1 MEESEYKREREFYE
15 ERGLPCPKDMEA
27 ETEKE
32 AEQEQEDKEDSP
44 EAAGAGGEAQAA
56 AGGQDFHRFDEQ
68 VNLHLESADPDKMRN
83 MSRKYVRVS
92 SLATITHL
100 KKFLAIKILEDDD
113 PEAFRDID
121 ITCDGE
127 LIPKVR
133 HHCALHRNMY
143 IDNKIIRSS
152 YYHFPGPYFKIC
164 LHYQM
169 EDKRPTVK
177 VSGYYL
183 ILIIE

>member
-1 MEESEYKREREFYE
+1 
-15 ERGLPCPKDMEA
+15 MEA

-133 HHCALHRNMY
+133 HHLALGSNMY
-143 IDNKIIRSS
+143 ILLLP
-152 YYHFPGPYFKIC
+152 FPGPYFEIC

-177 VSGYYL
+177 VSGNYL
-183 ILIIE
+183 ILIIDACPLSM